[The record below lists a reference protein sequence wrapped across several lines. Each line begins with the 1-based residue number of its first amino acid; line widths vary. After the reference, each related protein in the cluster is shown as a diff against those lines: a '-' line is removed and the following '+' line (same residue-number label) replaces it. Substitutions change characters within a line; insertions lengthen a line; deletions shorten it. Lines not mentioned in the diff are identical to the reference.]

1 MADFGKLLGQVKD
14 NVVFVLISILIM
26 VAVYAIAKV
35 SEKLI
40 EKKTGV
46 KFNQVKTKINRM
58 TVIAML
64 SALAFILMF
73 YEFPVPFAPIFY
85 KIDASEIPV
94 LIGAFMFGPAAG
106 VVIEGIKVLL
116 HLVIKGTE
124 TAFVGDFANFILGSC
139 YVVPAATI
147 YLFKKTKKSAIIGMI
162 VGTVVLVIAG
172 CLLNAYY
179 LLPKYAELF
188 GMPLDSLV
196 AFGTAVNSSITNVF
210 SFVALAVAPFNLLKG
225 TIVSIITGALYK
237 YVSRIIKTN

>member
-14 NVVFVLISILIM
+14 NVIFVLISIVIM

-46 KFNQVKTKINRM
+46 KFNQVKTRINRM

-73 YEFPVPFAPIFY
+73 FEFPVPFAPIFY
-85 KIDASEIPV
+85 KIDASEVPV

-116 HLVIKGTE
+116 YLVIRGTQS
-124 TAFVGDFANFILGSC
+124 AFVGEFANFVLGSC
-139 YVVPAATI
+139 YLVPAATI
-147 YLFKKTKKSAIIGMI
+147 YLLKKTKKSAIIGMI
-162 VGTVVLVIAG
+162 VGTFVLVIVG
-172 CLLNAYY
+172 SLLNAYY
-179 LLPKYAELF
+179 LLPKYAELY
-188 GMPLDSLV
+188 GMPMDSLI
-196 AFGTAVNSSITNVF
+196 AFGTALNSSITNVF

-225 TIVSIITGALYK
+225 TIVAIITGGLYK
-237 YVSRIIKTN
+237 YVSRIIKN

>member
-14 NVVFVLISILIM
+14 NVIFILISIVIM
-26 VAVYAIAKV
+26 VAVYAIAKA

-73 YEFPVPFAPIFY
+73 FEFPVPFAPIFY
-85 KIDASEIPV
+85 KIDASEVPV

-116 HLVIKGTE
+116 NLVIRGTQ
-124 TAFVGDFANFILGSC
+124 TAFVGDFANFVLGSC

-162 VGTVVLVIAG
+162 VGTLVLVIAG
-172 CLLNAYY
+172 SLLNAYY
-179 LLPKYAELF
+179 LLPKYAELY
-188 GMPLDSLV
+188 GMPMDSLI

-225 TIVSIITGALYK
+225 TIIAIITGALYK
-237 YVSRIIKTN
+237 YVSRIIKN

>member
-1 MADFGKLLGQVKD
+1 MTNLGKLFEQVKD
-14 NVVFVLISILIM
+14 NVVFILISIIIM
-26 VAVYAIAKV
+26 VAVFAIAKV

-46 KFNQVKTKINRM
+46 KFNQAKTRINRM

-73 YEFPVPFAPIFY
+73 FEFPVPFAPIFY

-116 HLVIKGTE
+116 HLVIKGTD
-124 TAFVGDFANFILGSC
+124 TVFVGDFANFILGC
-139 YVVPAATI
+139 VYVVPAATI

-162 VGTVVLVIAG
+162 VGTIVLVIAG
-172 CLLNAYY
+172 SLLNAFY
-179 LLPKYAELF
+179 LLPKYAELY
-188 GMPLDSLV
+188 GMPMDSLI

-225 TIVSIITGALYK
+225 TIVAIFTGVLYK
-237 YVSRIIKTN
+237 YVSRIIKN

>member
-1 MADFGKLLGQVKD
+1 MADLEKLFEQVKD
-14 NVVFVLISILIM
+14 NVIFILISIVIM
-26 VAVYAIAKV
+26 VAVFAIAKA

-40 EKKTGV
+40 EKRTGV
-46 KFNQVKTKINRM
+46 KFNQEKTKIKRM

-73 YEFPVPFAPIFY
+73 FEFPVPFAPIFY

-106 VVIEGIKVLL
+106 VVIEGVKVLL

-124 TAFVGDFANFILGSC
+124 TAFVGDFANFILGCC

-162 VGTVVLVIAG
+162 VGTLSLVIFG
-172 CLLNAYY
+172 SLLNAFY

-188 GMPLDSLV
+188 GMPMDSLI
-196 AFGTAVNSSITNVF
+196 AFGTAINSSITNVF

-225 TIVSIITGALYK
+225 TIVAIITGVLYK
-237 YVSRIIKTN
+237 YVSRIIKN